1 MNATQRRLEGKVA
14 LIVGAGQTPGP
25 KMGNGRA
32 TALLFAREGA
42 QVLAADQNIASAEET
57 VALIQ
62 SEGGS
67 AAAVETDVTDESSI
81 QRAVHDCTQRWN
93 RLDILHNNVG
103 ISVAGG
109 DAPVTEITVEAFDRI
124 MAVNLRSVVLACKH
138 ALPIMRDQGSGVILT
153 ISSIAALVILYS
165 SAQAGSIRI
174 GTEGAYPPWNAK
186 DESGKLIG
194 FEVELAGWLCIYM
207 KADCTLVEQDWD
219 GMIPGLIMR
228 KYDAIMAG
236 MSITDERMKTINFSQ
251 GYADEVASLAVMK
264 GSSLEGMDTPKAIN
278 LSTGGGAAKK
288 ALKTLTAALAG
299 KTIGVQTATIHQ
311 NFLESG
317 DVGNV
322 KVRTY
327 KTQDEVNLDLAAGRI
342 DAALAA
348 AVAFTDYA
356 EKSGKPVVLVGPT
369 FSGGAFGNGVGVG
382 IRKADTQLLEDFNKA
397 IDSARKS
404 GKISE
409 LAIRWFGFDASM

>member
-1 MNATQRRLEGKVA
+1 MK
-14 LIVGAGQTPGP
+14 
-25 KMGNGRA
+25 
-32 TALLFAREGA
+32 
-42 QVLAADQNIASAEET
+42 NIFKFF
-57 VALIQ
+57 L
-62 SEGGS
+62 
-67 AAAVETDVTDESSI
+67 
-81 QRAVHDCTQRWN
+81 
-93 RLDILHNNVG
+93 
-103 ISVAGG
+103 
-109 DAPVTEITVEAFDRI
+109 
-124 MAVNLRSVVLACKH
+124 
-138 ALPIMRDQGSGVILT
+138 
-153 ISSIAALVILYS
+153 SSIAALMIFFS
-165 SAQAGSIRI
+165 SAQADSVRI

-194 FEVELAGWLCIYM
+194 FEVELAKWLCIYM
-207 KADCTLVEQDWD
+207 KADCTMVEQDWD

-264 GSSLEGMDTPKAIN
+264 GSPLEGMDTPKAIN
-278 LSTGGGAAKK
+278 LSTGGGDVKK

-317 DVGNV
+317 DVGSV

-356 EKSGKPVVLVGPT
+356 EKSGKAVVLVGPT

-382 IRKADTQLLEDFNKA
+382 IRKDDTDLLKRFNKA
-397 IDSARKS
+397 IDTARKN

-409 LAIRWFGFDASM
+409 LAIKWFGFDASM

>member
-1 MNATQRRLEGKVA
+1 MK
-14 LIVGAGQTPGP
+14 
-25 KMGNGRA
+25 
-32 TALLFAREGA
+32 
-42 QVLAADQNIASAEET
+42 NIYKFF
-57 VALIQ
+57 L
-62 SEGGS
+62 
-67 AAAVETDVTDESSI
+67 
-81 QRAVHDCTQRWN
+81 
-93 RLDILHNNVG
+93 
-103 ISVAGG
+103 
-109 DAPVTEITVEAFDRI
+109 
-124 MAVNLRSVVLACKH
+124 
-138 ALPIMRDQGSGVILT
+138 
-153 ISSIAALVILYS
+153 SSIAALAIFFS
-165 SAQAGSIRI
+165 SAQADSIRI
-174 GTEGAYPPWNAK
+174 GTEGAYPPWNSK
-186 DESGKLIG
+186 DTSGNLIG
-194 FEVELAGWLCIYM
+194 FEVDLAKELCAIM
-207 KADCTLVEQDWD
+207 EHECTIVEQDWD

-228 KYDAIMAG
+228 KFDAIMAG

-264 GSSLEGMDTPKAIN
+264 GSDLEGMDTPEGIN
-278 LSTGGGAAKK
+278 LSLGGSDVKS

-317 DVGNV
+317 DVGSV

-356 EKSGKPVVLVGPT
+356 EKSGKDVVLVGPT

-382 IRKADTQLLEDFNKA
+382 IRKDDTALLSDFNKA
-397 IDSARKS
+397 IDKARKS

-409 LAIRWFGFDASM
+409 LAIKWFGFDASM

>member
-1 MNATQRRLEGKVA
+1 MK
-14 LIVGAGQTPGP
+14 
-25 KMGNGRA
+25 
-32 TALLFAREGA
+32 
-42 QVLAADQNIASAEET
+42 NIFKFF
-57 VALIQ
+57 L
-62 SEGGS
+62 
-67 AAAVETDVTDESSI
+67 
-81 QRAVHDCTQRWN
+81 
-93 RLDILHNNVG
+93 
-103 ISVAGG
+103 
-109 DAPVTEITVEAFDRI
+109 
-124 MAVNLRSVVLACKH
+124 
-138 ALPIMRDQGSGVILT
+138 
-153 ISSIAALVILYS
+153 SSIAALMVFS
-165 SAQAGSIRI
+165 SSVQAGSIRI

-194 FEVELAGWLCIYM
+194 FEVELANFLCIYM
-207 KADCTLVEQDWD
+207 KADCTIVEQDWD

-278 LSTGGGAAKK
+278 LSLGGSDVKK
-288 ALKTLTAALAG
+288 ALKTLTSVLAG

-317 DVGNV
+317 DIGSV

-382 IRKADTQLLEDFNKA
+382 IRKADTQLLKDFNEA
-397 IDSARKS
+397 IDTAREN

>member
-1 MNATQRRLEGKVA
+1 MK
-14 LIVGAGQTPGP
+14 
-25 KMGNGRA
+25 
-32 TALLFAREGA
+32 
-42 QVLAADQNIASAEET
+42 NIFKFF
-57 VALIQ
+57 L
-62 SEGGS
+62 
-67 AAAVETDVTDESSI
+67 
-81 QRAVHDCTQRWN
+81 
-93 RLDILHNNVG
+93 
-103 ISVAGG
+103 
-109 DAPVTEITVEAFDRI
+109 
-124 MAVNLRSVVLACKH
+124 
-138 ALPIMRDQGSGVILT
+138 
-153 ISSIAALVILYS
+153 SSIAAMTILFS
-165 SAQAGSIRI
+165 SAQADSIRI

-194 FEVELAGWLCIYM
+194 FEVELANFLCIYM
-207 KADCTLVEQDWD
+207 KRDCTIVEQDWD

-236 MSITDERMKTINFSQ
+236 MSITDERLKTINFSQ

-264 GSSLEGMDTPKAIN
+264 GSDLEGMDTPKSIN
-278 LSTGGGAAKK
+278 LSTGGSSAKK

-317 DVGNV
+317 DVGSV
-322 KVRTY
+322 KIRTY

-356 EKSGKPVVLVGPT
+356 EKSGKAVVLVGPT
-369 FSGGAFGNGVGVG
+369 FAGGAFGNGVGVG
-382 IRKADTQLLEDFNKA
+382 LRKEDTKLANDFNKA
-397 IDSARKS
+397 INTARKN

-409 LAIRWFGFDASM
+409 LAIKWFGFDASM